1 MSSTLD
7 SRTYSEPRGA
17 AVGSEQHSGKRR
29 YNRDLLIALLAYG
42 ILLAAS
48 GYIVD
53 ANREAGWR
61 YAVALL
67 PMVPAAFVAVAW
79 VRYYRT
85 VDELQ
90 QRIAAETNAP
100 LLGQTLEV
108 LVEGRERGA
117 WKGRT
122 RTDKLGFFGDEEHD
136 YTGRLLP
143 LRITRT
149 GPWSLQGTPA

>member
-1 MSSTLD
+1 M
-7 SRTYSEPRGA
+7 
-17 AVGSEQHSGKRR
+17 GSEQHSGKRR
-29 YNRDLLIALLAYG
+29 YNRDVLIALLAYG

-90 QRIAAETNAP
+90 QRIA
-100 LLGQTLEV
+100 LEA
-108 LVEGRERGA
+108 LAFAFGGTA
-117 WKGRT
+117 LITFGY
-122 RTDKLGFFGDEEHD
+122 GFLDAAG
-136 YTGRLLP
+136 LP
-143 LRITRT
+143 RISWWWVWPVMAILWIIGGWLARKR
-149 GPWSLQGTPA
+149 WL